1 MSRSLCCALALVS
14 FASGIAC
21 ISPAP
26 PPVTRFYAPP
36 LAAFPAAPVDPAAEP
51 GNASAV
57 RLLPVRSAAQLREP
71 IAWSSSGAERG
82 QREYERWSER
92 PSVYVER
99 SLRAALLA
107 RGDLVRTESLEG
119 PQLAV
124 ELLQFE
130 ERRGSPAEA
139 VVVLWGSLSTPAG
152 ELLLDQPF
160 EEVRALEGRSPSP
173 EALALALGPALE
185 RAVQRLLDAAAN
197 ALADS

>member
-1 MSRSLCCALALVS
+1 MSRSAVCALALVS
-14 FASGIAC
+14 FVSGIGC

-26 PPVTRFYAPP
+26 PPETRFYAPP
-36 LAAFPAAPVDPAAEP
+36 VADFPAAPADAA
-51 GNASAV
+51 NAVAV

-71 IAWSSSGAERG
+71 MAWSSAGAERG
-82 QREYERWSER
+82 QREYARWSER

-107 RGDLVRTESLEG
+107 RGDLVRTESLDG
-119 PQLAV
+119 ARLAV

-130 ERRGSPAEA
+130 ERRGGTAEA
-139 VVVLWGSLSTPAG
+139 VVVLWASLSTPAG

-160 EEVRALEGRSPSP
+160 EEVRALEGRSPTP
-173 EALALALGPALE
+173 ESLALALGPALD
-185 RAVQRLLDAAAN
+185 RAVQRLLDAAAS